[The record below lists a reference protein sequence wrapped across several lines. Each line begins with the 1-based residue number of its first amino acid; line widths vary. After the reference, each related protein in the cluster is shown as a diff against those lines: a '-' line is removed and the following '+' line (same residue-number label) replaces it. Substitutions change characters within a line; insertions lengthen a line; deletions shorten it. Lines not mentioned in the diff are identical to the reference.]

1 MRVIGLTGGVG
12 SGKSYVAGVIC
23 RYFPVIHINT
33 DDIARRQMM
42 KGGPSYA
49 LVLEWLGDGILRPD
63 GQIDRSKVADIVFND
78 DEKLQKLNSITHPL
92 VTREVMRII
101 DLVDRGEV
109 MSMMYGRPQKYKAV
123 LVETAI
129 LKEAGYDAF
138 CTDIWYVYAPKE
150 ERIGR
155 LILSRGYSREYAES
169 VISSQ
174 ADDEE
179 FRSYCT
185 GVIDNHDGIE
195 GGRVLAQVRALMNG
209 EEA

>member
-33 DDIARRQMM
+33 DDIARRQMK

-49 LVLEWLGDGILRPD
+49 LVLEWLGDGILLPN
-63 GQIDRSKVADIVFND
+63 GEINRSQLADIVFND
-78 DEKLQKLNSITHPL
+78 DEKLKKLNSITHPL
-92 VTREVMRII
+92 VTKEVMRII

-109 MSMMYGRPQKYKAV
+109 MSMMYGRPMKYKAV

-129 LKEAGYDAF
+129 LKEAGYEAF

-155 LILSRGYSREYAES
+155 LIRSRGYTEEYAES

-179 FRSYCT
+179 YKSYCT
-185 GVIDNHDGIE
+185 GVIENCDGTE
-195 GGRVLAQVRALMNG
+195 GGKVLAQVRALMT
-209 EEA
+209 ED

>member
-1 MRVIGLTGGVG
+1 MNVSNFALLPRAGGT
-12 SGKSYVAGVIC
+12 A
-23 RYFPVIHINT
+23 PEMQLVIHKEF
-33 DDIARRQMM
+33 A
-42 KGGPSYA
+42 A
-49 LVLEWLGDGILRPD
+49 
-63 GQIDRSKVADIVFND
+63 D
-78 DEKLQKLNSITHPL
+78 DEQLKKLNSITHPL
-92 VTREVMRII
+92 VTKEVMRII

-109 MSMMYGRPQKYKAV
+109 MSLMYGRPMKYKAV

-155 LILSRGYSREYAES
+155 LILSRGYTREYAES

-179 FRSYCT
+179 YKSYCT

-195 GGRVLAQVRALMNG
+195 GGRVLAQVRALMEMNN
-209 EEA
+209 